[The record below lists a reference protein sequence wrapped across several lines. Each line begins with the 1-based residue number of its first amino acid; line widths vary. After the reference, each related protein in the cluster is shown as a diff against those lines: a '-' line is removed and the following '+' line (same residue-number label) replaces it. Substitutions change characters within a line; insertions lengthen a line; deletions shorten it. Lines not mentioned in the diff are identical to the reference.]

1 MPNDGMPNIGMP
13 NDDGM
18 PNNDPVPNVRNAEF
32 LVRLG

>member
-18 PNNDPVPNVRNAEF
+18 PNNDPMPNVRNAEF

>member
-1 MPNDGMPNIGMP
+1 MPNDGMPNVGMP

-18 PNNDPVPNVRNAEF
+18 PNNDPMPNVRNAEF